1 MSCYLCEK
9 KERESYFSYFC
20 KECRRVK
27 HLLNLY
33 TDDVYETL
41 ETVLVRTKKQQEHK
55 IKTTIDSNIVGDEKE
70 DIKPL
75 GYNLRTKK

>member
-9 KERESYFSYFC
+9 NERETYFSYFC

-33 TDDVYETL
+33 SDDVYNTL

-55 IKTTIDSNIVGDEKE
+55 IKTTIDSKIVAEEKE
-70 DIKPL
+70 EEKPL

>member
-9 KERESYFSYFC
+9 NERETYFSYFC

-33 TDDVYETL
+33 SQDVYDTL

-55 IKTTIDSNIVGDEKE
+55 IKTTIDSNNKSEENKE
-70 DIKPL
+70 EKPL